1 MKHRCRALPL
11 CLAASLL
18 LLGLGLRPATGQ
30 LLGPEFQVNTYT
42 TNSQWYPAM
51 AADGAGNFVVVW
63 ESLGQDG
70 SLSGVFGQR
79 FNSAGSRLGSEFQ
92 VNTFTTNYQRDPA
105 VAADGT
111 GNLVV
116 VWHSF
121 AQDGAG
127 WGVFGKRFDSA
138 GTPVGSEFQVN
149 SYTTRS
155 QFGPAVAADGAGNF
169 AVVWGSASQ
178 DGSNYGVFGQRF
190 NSLGGLVGSEFQVNS
205 YTTQGQRDPA
215 VAADGAGNFV
225 VVWHSLDQDGSSW
238 GVFGQ
243 RFDSAGTPVGSE
255 FQVNSYTTNAQSN
268 PAVAAD
274 GPGNFVVV
282 WQSRNQSVYTDVF
295 GQRFNSAGSKVGSE
309 FQVNSEPWYRN
320 YRPAVA
326 ADSAGNFVVAWQ
338 SLYQSSY
345 YANYFVSG
353 QRFNS
358 AGSRVGSSFQV
369 NAYADYGLVS
379 AIPPVAADGAGNFV
393 VVWHRGRN
401 EDGSDYGVFGKQLT
415 IAIFSNGFEAGDAC
429 AWSAAVGGGC

>member
-42 TNSQWYPAM
+42 MNSQWYPAM

-169 AVVWGSASQ
+169 GAAPIRWTVYGFRSYDRLGACSGAPQGLHQPFSPTETRRAVE
-178 DGSNYGVFGQRF
+178 
-190 NSLGGLVGSEFQVNS
+190 LGG
-205 YTTQGQRDPA
+205 
-215 VAADGAGNFV
+215 
-225 VVWHSLDQDGSSW
+225 
-238 GVFGQ
+238 
-243 RFDSAGTPVGSE
+243 
-255 FQVNSYTTNAQSN
+255 
-268 PAVAAD
+268 
-274 GPGNFVVV
+274 
-282 WQSRNQSVYTDVF
+282 
-295 GQRFNSAGSKVGSE
+295 
-309 FQVNSEPWYRN
+309 
-320 YRPAVA
+320 
-326 ADSAGNFVVAWQ
+326 
-338 SLYQSSY
+338 
-345 YANYFVSG
+345 
-353 QRFNS
+353 
-358 AGSRVGSSFQV
+358 
-369 NAYADYGLVS
+369 
-379 AIPPVAADGAGNFV
+379 
-393 VVWHRGRN
+393 
-401 EDGSDYGVFGKQLT
+401 
-415 IAIFSNGFEAGDAC
+415 
-429 AWSAAVGGGC
+429 